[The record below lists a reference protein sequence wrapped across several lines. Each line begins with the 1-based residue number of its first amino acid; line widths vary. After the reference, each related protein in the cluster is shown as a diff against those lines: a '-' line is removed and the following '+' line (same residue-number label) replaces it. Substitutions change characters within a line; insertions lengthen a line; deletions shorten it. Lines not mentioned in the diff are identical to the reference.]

1 MSIPL
6 LQTKLYIPLS
16 RPKMVRRPHLVKRLN
31 EGLQGK
37 LTLIS
42 APAGFGKTTL
52 VSEWIASFE
61 QPVAWLSLDE
71 RDCDSLRFLTY
82 LVTAL
87 QMTQPEIGKAVLE
100 VLQSPQP
107 PPIEA
112 ALASLLNE
120 IATHS
125 DSIILVLD
133 DYHVLDTKQ
142 IDEALTFFLDHLPP
156 QMHLIITT
164 REDPNL
170 PLARYRAKGQLTE
183 LRAVDLRF
191 TPAEATGFLNQVMGL
206 SLSEEEIA
214 TLETR
219 TEGWVAGL
227 QMAALSMQGRADT
240 AGFIQAFTGSH
251 RFVLDYLVEEVLQ
264 GQPDRLRSFLLQTA
278 ILDRLSGPLCD
289 AVCSSGSAITE
300 QEDSRALLEVLE
312 RDNLFVIPLDDQRQ
326 WYRYHHLFAEVL
338 QAHLMN
344 EQPDHVFVLHQRASV
359 WYERNGLRADAI
371 RHALAAEDFERAAGL
386 IELAWRAMDRSF
398 QEATWLGWV
407 KALPDGLV
415 RTRPVLSAGYGWALL
430 DTGDLEAAEPRLRDA
445 EWWLDTT
452 ADPSER
458 PEAPAGEMVV
468 VDEAEFQS
476 LPATIAAARAYLAQ
490 ALGDMPSAEKYAR
503 LALDLLPDDDYF
515 YRGIPAVILA
525 LVNWASG
532 DLEAAHQFFADAIA
546 SFQLAGNV
554 LFAVSGISVQAEI
567 RVAQGRLHEALST
580 YQQLLQRK
588 ATQGESMPLAA
599 ANLHRGISEIY
610 CEWGDL
616 EAATQHLLRSQGP
629 EEQAVSPSSRLC
641 IAQARIKEAQG
652 NLDDALVL
660 LDEAERLY
668 KRDRLPNVRPIAAL
682 KTRVWVKQGRQAEAL
697 GWMREQGLSVD
708 DDLSYLR
715 EFEHITLARVLI
727 ARYKNDRA
735 DGAIHEAMRLLE
747 RLLKATVDGAKTGSA
762 IEVLVLQALAHQ
774 AQGNISPA
782 LIALERALTLAEPE
796 GYVRIFVDEG
806 TPMAHLLSEA
816 ATQRIMLDYTRKL
829 LAAFDND
836 KSYLPAAQSLIEPL
850 SQRELEI
857 LHLIAAGKKNQEIAD
872 ELVISLNTV
881 RYHTKNLYGKLDVN
895 KRTQAVTKAQKL
907 GII

>member
-1 MSIPL
+1 
-6 LQTKLYIPLS
+6 
-16 RPKMVRRPHLVKRLN
+16 
-31 EGLQGK
+31 
-37 LTLIS
+37 
-42 APAGFGKTTL
+42 
-52 VSEWIASFE
+52 
-61 QPVAWLSLDE
+61 
-71 RDCDSLRFLTY
+71 
-82 LVTAL
+82 
-87 QMTQPEIGKAVLE
+87 
-100 VLQSPQP
+100 
-107 PPIEA
+107 
-112 ALASLLNE
+112 
-120 IATHS
+120 
-125 DSIILVLD
+125 
-133 DYHVLDTKQ
+133 
-142 IDEALTFFLDHLPP
+142 
-156 QMHLIITT
+156 
-164 REDPNL
+164 
-170 PLARYRAKGQLTE
+170 
-183 LRAVDLRF
+183 
-191 TPAEATGFLNQVMGL
+191 
-206 SLSEEEIA
+206 
-214 TLETR
+214 
-219 TEGWVAGL
+219 
-227 QMAALSMQGRADT
+227 
-240 AGFIQAFTGSH
+240 
-251 RFVLDYLVEEVLQ
+251 
-264 GQPDRLRSFLLQTA
+264 
-278 ILDRLSGPLCD
+278 
-289 AVCSSGSAITE
+289 
-300 QEDSRALLEVLE
+300 
-312 RDNLFVIPLDDQRQ
+312 
-326 WYRYHHLFAEVL
+326 
-338 QAHLMN
+338 
-344 EQPDHVFVLHQRASV
+344 
-359 WYERNGLRADAI
+359 
-371 RHALAAEDFERAAGL
+371 
-386 IELAWRAMDRSF
+386 MDRSF

-445 EWWLDTT
+445 ERWLDPT

-458 PEAPAGEMVV
+458 PEAPAAEMIV

-490 ALGDMPSAEKYAR
+490 ALGDMPGAEKYAR
-503 LALDLLPDDDYF
+503 LTLDLLPDDDYF

-525 LVNWASG
+525 LANWASG
-532 DLEAAHQFFADAIA
+532 NLETAHQFFADAIA

-554 LFAVSGISVQAEI
+554 LFAVSGIYVQAEI
-567 RVAQGRLHEALST
+567 RVAQGRLHEAVST

-610 CEWGDL
+610 CERGDL
-616 EAATQHLLRSQGP
+616 EAATQYLLRSQGP

-652 NLDDALVL
+652 DLDGALNL

-668 KRDRLPNVRPIAAL
+668 KRDRTPNVRPIAAL

-708 DDLSYLR
+708 DDPSYLR

-735 DGAIHEAMRLLE
+735 DDAIHEAMRLLE
-747 RLLKATVDGAKTGSA
+747 RLLKAAVDGARTGSA

-806 TPMAHLLSEA
+806 MPMAHLLSEA
-816 ATQRIMLDYTRKL
+816 ATQRIMPDYTRKL

-857 LHLIAAGKKNQEIAD
+857 LHLIATGKKNQEIAD

-895 KRTQAVTKAQKL
+895 KRTQAVIKAQKL